1 MKIAFTTKDSVH
13 INEHFG
19 WAKLIDVYTI
29 DQDGYRF
36 DRQLTFNPDMES
48 EDHNDRLIPKLEAI
62 ADCKIVYVSAVGA
75 GAATRIVKSG
85 ITPIRAESEDQKIED
100 TLVELLK
107 TLNGNPPPWL
117 RKALGLNAP
126 TYDAFEEFE
135 EEEEEVV
142 L

>member
-1 MKIAFTTKDSVH
+1 
-13 INEHFG
+13 
-19 WAKLIDVYTI
+19 
-29 DQDGYRF
+29 
-36 DRQLTFNPDMES
+36 
-48 EDHNDRLIPKLEAI
+48 
-62 ADCKIVYVSAVGA
+62 
-75 GAATRIVKSG
+75 IVKSG

-126 TYDAFEEFE
+126 TYNAFEEYE

>member
-36 DRQLTFNPDMES
+36 DRQLKFEPDMDS
-48 EDHNDRLIPKLEAI
+48 DDHNDRLIPKLEAI
-62 ADCKIVYVSAVGA
+62 ADCKIVYVSAIGA
-75 GAATRIVKSG
+75 GAAARIINSG
-85 ITPIRAESEDQKIED
+85 ITPIKADSEEQKIED
-100 TLVELLK
+100 ILVQLLK

-117 RKALGLNAP
+117 RKALKQDAP
-126 TYDAFEEFE
+126 TYDVFE